1 MTCEAIGPG
10 GSIFRQCWSPCP
22 VIREEKSGGGA
33 AIKRPLE
40 NYEYVAEE
48 PIEKMRCI
56 MEQGYLCVGAV
67 TRAGCAGKEGA
78 PRCITAR
85 QACRGCFGPIRK
97 GAKPLVDMMG
107 ALSSIGQDPKSLVD
121 RRAILN
127 RFVGSHGNLKPLP
140 VRRK

>member
-1 MTCEAIGPG
+1 MFSQHPLLPLCSVIHDYTD
-10 GSIFRQCWSPCP
+10 IFALY
-22 VIREEKSGGGA
+22 EKSGGGA

-40 NYEYVAEE
+40 NYDYNADE

-85 QACRGCFGPIRK
+85 QACRGT
-97 GAKPLVDMMG
+97 
-107 ALSSIGQDPKSLVD
+107 SS
-121 RRAILN
+121 
-127 RFVGSHGNLKPLP
+127 
-140 VRRK
+140 